1 MKEKRSKKESNKEE
15 AKKEGHTGLVFA
27 PLQQASP
34 SEDLKI
40 NWEAFIRFF
49 NATLKLHGSNI
60 RPIAYLSKGKKS
72 RVQSLV
78 NHWNTK
84 QALVDAV
91 VNMARSDF
99 LNGRK
104 KGYPFIASFIW
115 LTESDDHFEKVLN
128 GYYDNPSAAELT
140 ADEQR
145 QLEQERYRQQQ
156 DARRAEARR
165 IEEEERERRAQ
176 ERDEREHEEW
186 ERHKPTEADL
196 KRILGNNWL
205 LG

>member
-15 AKKEGHTGLVFA
+15 AKEEGHTGLDFA

-128 GYYDNPSAAELT
+128 GYYDNPPATELT
-140 ADEQR
+140 PDEQR
-145 QLEQERYRQQQ
+145 QLEAERYRQQL

-176 ERDEREHEEW
+176 ERDERARHCVSYEEYQ
-186 ERHKPTEADL
+186 RMKQQ
-196 KRILGNNWL
+196 GL
-205 LG
+205 LNP